1 MIKKILNFLKF
12 YSSVLCRLI
21 VLVFKKN
28 RTLSKS
34 HFEYIASPHSEDDFL
49 ILDFKFR
56 NALFYKIN
64 ETKYLYDGCKI
75 IFLKKYNYKISFE
88 AIGYQGTYKE
98 DFFIEPT
105 IKTNFSKLKTK
116 SQNLNFDFK
125 AQEKTN
131 TINLKKTINS
141 IGIELN
147 QNSVQIKKQN
157 ITIKFNSFNQ
167 NDYL

>member
-12 YSSVLCRLI
+12 YSFVLYRLI

-28 RTLSKS
+28 RTLSKF
-34 HFEYIASPHSEDDFL
+34 HFEYIPSPHSEDDFL
-49 ILDFKFR
+49 ILNFKFK

-64 ETKYLYDGCKI
+64 ETRYLYDGCKI
-75 IFLKKYNYKISFE
+75 IFLKKHNYKISFE

-98 DFFIEPT
+98 NFFIEPT

-116 SQNLNFDFK
+116 SQNLNLDYK
-125 AQEKTN
+125 TQEKIN
-131 TINLKKTINS
+131 TINLKKTTCLIP
-141 IGIELN
+141 IEFN
-147 QNSVQIKKQN
+147 QNNVQIKKETT
-157 ITIKFNSFNQ
+157 TIKFKTFNQ